1 MAVDS
6 VALKLPTFWVSS
18 PLAWFAQA
26 EAQFELRKITQDDTR
41 YYHVVASFDTNT
53 AKRALPI
60 ITAPPPTEK
69 YKAIE
74 DFLTSA
80 YGLSDEDVELLQ
92 TITNQHHEARTHEL
106 TVFSRL

>member
-41 YYHVVASFDTNT
+41 YYHVFASLDTNT

-60 ITAPPPTEK
+60 INAPLPTEK
-69 YKAIE
+69 YKAIK

-80 YGLSDEDVELLQ
+80 Y
-92 TITNQHHEARTHEL
+92 
-106 TVFSRL
+106 